1 LAAGAIFVP
10 QGVDDRA
17 AIDVG
22 RAAAVWRRGD
32 DQRRD
37 GGPLLIG

>member
-1 LAAGAIFVP
+1 MFVQ

-22 RAAAVWRRGD
+22 RAAAVWRRGG

>member
-1 LAAGAIFVP
+1 LAARAMFVQ

-22 RAAAVWRRGD
+22 RAAAVGRRGG

>member
-1 LAAGAIFVP
+1 MFVQ

-22 RAAAVWRRGD
+22 RAAAVGRRGG